1 MSQMPKLFR
10 LQTYHGTQVYLDPQ
24 GRLRHGQADATP
36 DNVRAQ
42 ASDTQLVLWHDAG
55 ADGFR
60 GLGFPTAPDGSLI
73 GPADGQDGSEV
84 VSGEPQVLDIETVGP
99 VIGLRYHRTYVCS
112 ELDGRVVLNRDALGE
127 WERFELIEVEP
138 ALPPVPVADPEIEE
152 LTVDPP
158 PAGGPPTIELT
169 AAEAAMPHE
178 PEMPP
183 HDQDWLA
190 QATVPAEP
198 EPPAG
203 RRAER
208 LVANSTSLGPIKL
221 VAPDPAPRPGLWRRF
236 MRSLLGD

>member
-60 GLGFPTAPDGSLI
+60 GLSFPTAPDGSLI
-73 GPADGQDGSEV
+73 GPEDGQDGSEV
-84 VSGEPQVLDIETVGP
+84 VSGEPQVFDIETAGP

-112 ELDGRVVLNRDALGE
+112 EPDGRVVLNRDALGG
-127 WERFELIEVEP
+127 WERFELIEVEL
-138 ALPPVPVADPEIEE
+138 ALPPVPVPDPVIEE
-152 LTVDPP
+152 PTLDQP

-169 AAEAAMPHE
+169 AAEAAMPYE
-178 PEMPP
+178 PETPP

-190 QATVPAEP
+190 QATLPTEP
-198 EPPAG
+198 ELPAG

-208 LVANSTSLGPIKL
+208 FASSSTAGPIEL
-221 VAPDPAPRPGLWRRF
+221 LPPEPPRPGLWRRF